1 MRPKSHRTV
10 EDSLDLID
18 IIIAIIAFRAGVV
31 NVKLDAFQVSTDE
44 DIWLLAPE
52 VDDRQEGAMT
62 DDQTGAV
69 CNSIDLVHAPHVVAR
84 TEGPPPAPQAACCQ
98 GLLHQLS
105 PVQHDHH
112 TLLV

>member
-69 CNSIDLVHAPHVVAR
+69 CNSIDLDRGGCGGEVGCFLKPKGPLQTKVHLISIIWPKIK
-84 TEGPPPAPQAACCQ
+84 
-98 GLLHQLS
+98 S
-105 PVQHDHH
+105 KIS
-112 TLLV
+112 